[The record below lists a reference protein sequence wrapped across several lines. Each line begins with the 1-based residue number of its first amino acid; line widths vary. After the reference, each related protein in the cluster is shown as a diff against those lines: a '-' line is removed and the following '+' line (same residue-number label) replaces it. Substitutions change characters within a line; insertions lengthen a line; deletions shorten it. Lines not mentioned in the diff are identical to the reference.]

1 MPGDI
6 LRTLSS
12 VSAHGVTCRS
22 ARCPDGLRP
31 DRPVEI
37 ANRLNSAA
45 IHLLRRISRDDGA
58 DGVTGARL
66 SALSVLVYGG
76 PQTVSTLARREGVAT
91 PTMTRIVDALVRDG
105 IVTRTPVEA
114 DRRQVRLAATE
125 DGRTLMERGRARR
138 IERLAGEVGALR
150 PKQLKALE
158 RALEILEAL
167 EVQEPAR

>member
-1 MPGDI
+1 MPKRP
-6 LRTLSS
+6 L
-12 VSAHGVTCRS
+12 
-22 ARCPDGLRP
+22 PDGLRP

-76 PQTVSTLARREGVAT
+76 PQTVSVLARREGVAT

-114 DRRQVRLAATE
+114 DRRQVRLTATE
-125 DGRTLMERGRARR
+125 DGRRLMERGRARR

-150 PKQLKALE
+150 PKQLRALE
-158 RALEILEAL
+158 RALEILESL